1 MSWLTEA
8 LRKGNDPGRR
18 VASEVLQELEACGF
32 LLCELSGQRVIV
44 SISGIQAGTELTPEQ
59 RKAAADLG
67 GLIGGAM
74 PSPSGP
80 CAKCGSIM
88 FTIGA
93 DLIRR
98 CGFCSNERG

>member
-1 MSWLTEA
+1 MSWLQEA

-18 VASEVLQELEACGF
+18 VASEVLQELHACGF
-32 LLCELSGQRVIV
+32 LLVEVNGSRLIV

-67 GLIGGAM
+67 GLIGGAL

-80 CAKCGSIM
+80 CAKCGATM

-93 DLIRR
+93 DLVRR
-98 CGFCSNERG
+98 CGFCERG

>member
-1 MSWLTEA
+1 MSWLQEA

-18 VASEVLQELEACGF
+18 VASEVLQELQACGF
-32 LLCELSGQRVIV
+32 LLVEVNGSRLVV

-59 RKAAADLG
+59 KQAAADLAD
-67 GLIGGAM
+67 LIGGAI

-80 CAKCGSIM
+80 CSKCGSTM
-88 FTIGA
+88 FVIGA

-98 CGFCSNERG
+98 CGFCERV